1 MSKPQVTL
9 TSLLSLWCFIATLR
23 AFLILDLHFQD
34 TARFILVLNFVS
46 YSASETGLFLWF
58 CSLFFWIRNAWDL
71 IRGRSII
78 FSDVLFPLL
87 MVFVHLDGLS
97 CYCFGRC
104 RTLKTALIFYTL
116 CDNND
121 LTGFISLCSNLQC
134 CFKKLVLLCQCY
146 LVLHLLPPFLLPAH
160 PRFLKSFMMFCFCWK
175 LMESTVSGLVLNRII
190 NFYIMFSL
198 S

>member
-71 IRGRSII
+71 IRGKSIV

-104 RTLKTALIFYTL
+104 RTLKTTLIFCTL
-116 CDNND
+116 CDNNYTKIYSF
-121 LTGFISLCSNLQC
+121 LMVTVV
-134 CFKKLVLLCQCY
+134 VL
-146 LVLHLLPPFLLPAH
+146 
-160 PRFLKSFMMFCFCWK
+160 
-175 LMESTVSGLVLNRII
+175 VSGDKLKIVDVGGT
-190 NFYIMFSL
+190 FQQVTQP
-198 S
+198 